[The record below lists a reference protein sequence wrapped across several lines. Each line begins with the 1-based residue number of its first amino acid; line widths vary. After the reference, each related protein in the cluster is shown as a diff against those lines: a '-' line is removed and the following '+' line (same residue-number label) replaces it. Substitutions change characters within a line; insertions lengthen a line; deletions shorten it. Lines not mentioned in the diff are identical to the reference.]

1 MGKELRS
8 KEYLATEE
16 FLKSQGVPTLGY
28 IQPPGKMEGG
38 DVLWIDERTV
48 AIGLG
53 RRTNEEGIR
62 QFKELTK
69 GLVDEY
75 VIVPMPYGDG
85 PDACLPL
92 MSIVS
97 FVDTDKAVVYSKYMP
112 VFFRNYLLEKG
123 FELIECGDKEYDYLG
138 TNLLALEPKKCV
150 LIQGCP
156 EIQKKLEDKGIDF
169 DQLGVRIQELLYRYV
184 AVPSITNTQAERG
197 VEDFFRAY
205 IQEIPY
211 FAQHPDHWGLYPIQ
225 GDGLG
230 RSVCWAMVRGSGD
243 KTIVLVHHYDVVD
256 IEDYKTLKS
265 WAYAPEPLREALMQ
279 HKDMLPEEARQDL
292 ESGKFLFCR
301 GGCDM
306 EGGGSIQYAL
316 LEAYSR
322 LPDFQGNVI
331 VLGVPDEENLSAG
344 MRGADRL
351 LAELQ
356 DRYGLRY
363 LMMINSEPHQRKDFS
378 RGVFSGGTVGKMMP
392 FIYVRGFLS
401 HAGKVFEGLNP
412 ASVLAE
418 IVTRTEV
425 NMEFSDTV
433 QGEAAP
439 PPMWLYMK
447 DSKDRYDVSMPLT
460 AQECFSVLTLKQTPG
475 ELMERVKRICEE
487 SFAAVIDRLNASYA
501 EFRKRTGR
509 PVERL
514 PWKEKVVTF
523 GELYQEACASG
534 GEAFAA
540 AFAAEQKQ
548 LRQELEQGRIYMIEA
563 NFRLID
569 RIYDYIED
577 ISPRIVYGLMPPYY
591 PNVLNCYFADMAPEA
606 QDMSGKL
613 NCYTKER
620 YGQEYDREYFYTG
633 ICDLSYINIEDP
645 EEQRKRISQ
654 SMPLFGWYYDI
665 PFEEI
670 KKISMAGINIGP
682 WGKDFHKLTERV
694 LMENLYDR
702 TPHILDHAITI
713 LLG

>member
-1 MGKELRS
+1 MGHACGHCAS
-8 KEYLATEE
+8 GSA
-16 FLKSQGVPTLGY
+16 S
-28 IQPPGKMEGG
+28 
-38 DVLWIDERTV
+38 VLS
-48 AIGLG
+48 A
-53 RRTNEEGIR
+53 
-62 QFKELTK
+62 
-69 GLVDEY
+69 
-75 VIVPMPYGDG
+75 
-85 PDACLPL
+85 
-92 MSIVS
+92 
-97 FVDTDKAVVYSKYMP
+97 
-112 VFFRNYLLEKG
+112 
-123 FELIECGDKEYDYLG
+123 
-138 TNLLALEPKKCV
+138 LALNAIKE
-150 LIQGCP
+150 
-156 EIQKKLEDKGIDF
+156 
-169 DQLGVRIQELLYRYV
+169 QLPFG
-184 AVPSITNTQAERG
+184 
-197 VEDFFRAY
+197 
-205 IQEIPY
+205 
-211 FAQHPDHWGLYPIQ
+211 
-225 GDGLG
+225 
-230 RSVCWAMVRGSGD
+230 
-243 KTIVLVHHYDVVD
+243 VD
-256 IEDYKTLKS
+256 IIST
-265 WAYAPEPLREALMQ
+265 
-279 HKDMLPEEARQDL
+279 
-292 ESGKFLFCR
+292 
-301 GGCDM
+301 
-306 EGGGSIQYAL
+306 
-316 LEAYSR
+316 
-322 LPDFQGNVI
+322 
-331 VLGVPDEENLSAG
+331 PDEEINGAKCIMADQGIFDAYDFAIMVHMGGANLIDVNFIALDGLQFIWTGVAAHAASAPEQG
-344 MRGADRL
+344 RNALNAARLFMDATDMMR
-351 LAELQ
+351 Q
-356 DRYGLRY
+356 
-363 LMMINSEPHQRKDFS
+363 H
-378 RGVFSGGTVGKMMP
+378 
-392 FIYVRGFLS
+392 
-401 HAGKVFEGLNP
+401 
-412 ASVLAE
+412 
-418 IVTRTEV
+418 
-425 NMEFSDTV
+425 
-433 QGEAAP
+433 
-439 PPMWLYMK
+439 
-447 DSKDRYDVSMPLT
+447 
-460 AQECFSVLTLKQTPG
+460 
-475 ELMERVKRICEE
+475 KRICEE